1 MSRLLAFAAS
11 GWILFGALFLV
22 GTSGAA
28 AEPEEKAKDP
38 MVGPSPKDPE
48 AGDIGTR
55 LRAHVDFLAG
65 PELKGRDEWADRKKA
80 ADYVAKAF
88 EQAGFQPLP
97 GRTSYFVDHGSV
109 GQAGAPSQP
118 EARNVCAW
126 WPEPPKT
133 AKEAGEY
140 VLLTA
145 HYDHLGAKAGKVYPG
160 ADDNASG
167 VAVML
172 EVARTFVGR
181 EALVLRIKP
190 LPRAFCLVAFDREED
205 GLIGSRRFAA
215 EPPVPLEKCALFLTM
230 DQMGR
235 SLADLEPGLLFL
247 MGAEHCAWLDKTVQG
262 AATEEGIRR
271 CILGIDFQ
279 PPTGYSD
286 YVAFQEA
293 KIPFLFV
300 STGACGHYHQPG
312 DTPEKLDYPRM
323 VQHTTWVR
331 DLMGKAL
338 AAEEPFVWKD
348 PGEPRLEE
356 IQTVRHLV
364 GLAVPKMEAMG
375 VPQMMRTMVAN
386 FLVKLDE
393 ILARGK
399 VTADERTFVR
409 NTARTLFQQAVM
421 LQPR

>member
-1 MSRLLAFAAS
+1 MHRFLSLLV
-11 GWILFGALFLV
+11 IGALLV
-22 GTSGAA
+22 GGRSGADA
-28 AEPEEKAKDP
+28 APEEPPAPKAKDP
-38 MVGPSPKDPE
+38 ATGPNPKDPE
-48 AGDIGTR
+48 AGDVGTR

-65 PELKGRDEWADRKKA
+65 PELKGRGAWEDRKKA
-80 ADYVAKAF
+80 ADHVAKGF
-88 EQAGFQPLP
+88 EQAGFRPLP
-97 GRTSYFVDHGSV
+97 GRTGYFVDHEGT
-109 GQAGAPSQP
+109 P
-118 EARNVCAW
+118 EQGTVRNVCGW
-126 WPEPPKT
+126 WPEPPKS
-133 AKEAGEY
+133 AKDVGEY
-140 VLLTA
+140 VLLSA
-145 HYDHLGAKAGKVYPG
+145 HYDHLGVRDGKVYPG

-167 VAVML
+167 VAVLL
-172 EVARTFVGR
+172 EAARTFVAR

-190 LPRAFCLVAFDREED
+190 LPRALCLVAFDLEER
-205 GLIGSRRFAA
+205 GLVGSRKFAA
-215 EPPVPLEKCALFLTM
+215 EPPVPLEKCALFVTM

-247 MGAEHCAWLDKTVQG
+247 MGSEHCGWLEKTVQA

-279 PPTGYSD
+279 PPTGWSD
-286 YVAFQEA
+286 YVPFQER

-331 DLMGKAL
+331 DLVGRAL
-338 AAEEPFVWKD
+338 AAEEPFVWKE

-356 IQTVRHLV
+356 VQTIRHLV
-364 GLAVPKMEAMG
+364 GLSVPKMETMG
-375 VPQMMRTMVAN
+375 VPDGIKLMVTK
-386 FLVKLDE
+386 FLAYLDE

-399 VTADERTFVR
+399 VTPEERTAVR
-409 NTARTLFQQAVM
+409 NQARTLFQMAVA